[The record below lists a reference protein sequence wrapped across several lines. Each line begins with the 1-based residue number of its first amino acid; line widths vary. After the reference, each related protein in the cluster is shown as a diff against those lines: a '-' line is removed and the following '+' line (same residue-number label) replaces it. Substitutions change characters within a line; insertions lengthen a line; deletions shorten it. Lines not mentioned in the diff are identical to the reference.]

1 MLGCHALFAHDAP
14 DAPGAPLSS
23 TFACDNCFIRVL
35 VLPLQIQ
42 TRDPADQIRSAPKI
56 ISDFVQI
63 LVGDPRQLE
72 ATSEF
77 FNTHISNANGGLQE
91 QLEFHSRSAMQRLT
105 DAVWP
110 ALKYSGGPN
119 ARAGAERA
127 CWLRTQY
134 RMAARICDC
143 VDRQFYGGRPVRSG
157 TFRAHGACHPSQET
171 KPGQLVLQH
180 NNA

>member
-1 MLGCHALFAHDAP
+1 M
-14 DAPGAPLSS
+14 
-23 TFACDNCFIRVL
+23 
-35 VLPLQIQ
+35 
-42 TRDPADQIRSAPKI
+42 
-56 ISDFVQI
+56 QI

-77 FNTHISNANGGLQE
+77 FNTHISNDRGGLQE

-110 ALKYSGGPN
+110 ALAHSGG
-119 ARAGAERA
+119 AHATAGAERA

-157 TFRAHGACHPSQET
+157 TFCSSARGLPSEPMNETRTACLEAQRVPQENVVWVLGLKEIVGNHG
-171 KPGQLVLQH
+171 
-180 NNA
+180 